1 MCFIVVLAFAKA
13 VFSQQDPQYTQ
24 YIYNPSII
32 NPAYAGSRNS
42 LSLLALHR
50 SQWVGLDGAP
60 VTQTLSGHSP
70 IGTAGL
76 GLGLSLWHDQIGPAT
91 ETTGAIDL
99 SYSLQLDNDARFNFG
114 LKAGLHLLDVDFN
127 KVNIFD
133 PSDVQLQENVDN
145 RTAPVIGIGAFYFTD
160 NWYVGLSA
168 PNLLQNDHFDENRAG
183 ANATAYVVEEKIH
196 YYAIAGY
203 VFDLNDQ
210 IDFKP
215 ATLIKYI
222 VDAPVQIDMTA
233 NFLFYDRLTLGAAYR
248 WDAAVSGLA
257 AFQINQNFMLGFAYD
272 REITQLGNTTFNSGS
287 YEVFLRYEIFSNPK
301 VMQSPRFF

>member
-1 MCFIVVLAFAKA
+1 MYFVVVLAFAKA
-13 VFSQQDPQYTQ
+13 AFSQQDPQYTQ

-70 IGTAGL
+70 IGNAGIGL
-76 GLGLSLWHDQIGPAT
+76 GMSLWHDRIGPAT
-91 ETTGAIDL
+91 ETTAAIDV
-99 SYSLQLDNDARFNFG
+99 SYSIELNYDARLNFG
-114 LKAGLHLLDVDFN
+114 IKAGMHLLDVDFN

-133 PSDVQLQENVDN
+133 PSDILLQENVDS
-145 RTAPVIGIGAFYFTD
+145 RSTPVLGIGAFYFTD
-160 NWYVGLSA
+160 NWYAGLSA
-168 PNLLQNDHFDENRAG
+168 PNLLQTDHFSENRDG
-183 ANATAYVVEEKIH
+183 SVATAYVVQEKIH
-196 YYAIAGY
+196 FFGIAGY

-210 IDFKP
+210 IAFKP
-215 ATLIKYI
+215 ATLVKYI
-222 VDAPVQIDMTA
+222 VDVPVQIDITA

-257 AFQINQNFMLGFAYD
+257 AFQINQNFLLGFAYD

-287 YEVFLRYEIFSNPK
+287 YEVFLRYEIFTNPK